1 MSLSEVAEP
10 MSILIGNPVPK
21 AEAWNAIR
29 CPLGDHVAEL
39 PTHDVSLI
47 AAVRRHQATDG
58 RRNKSERRCR
68 RVRRRQPYLSFL

>member
-1 MSLSEVAEP
+1 

-58 RRNKSERRCR
+58 ASE
-68 RVRRRQPYLSFL
+68 QK